1 MDSPTGPF
9 LALGAALSFGISDFA
24 GGMVSRRRPAI
35 AVVGVSQACSLVVLL
50 AVTAVIGVPAG
61 YGWLPWAAL
70 AGLAGAAA
78 LVLFYQALA
87 VGTVGVVSP
96 ISALGAIIP
105 VTLGVLAGERPAP
118 VTVAGIVV
126 ALVGAVLA
134 SGPELRGE
142 PHVKGRAVLYA
153 AGAAVGFGLAMY
165 ALARGSAHSVAATL
179 VGMRLTS
186 VTGFA
191 LAALATRSIGG
202 IRSRDLPVLAF
213 LGLADVG
220 ANLLL
225 GVATT
230 MALLSVST
238 VLAALYP
245 VVTVA
250 LAAVLL
256 HERMRAV
263 QVVGCLAALV
273 GVALIAAR

>member
-1 MDSPTGPF
+1 MESFGPV
-9 LALGAALSFGISDFA
+9 LALSAALSFGISDFA
-24 GGMVSRRRPAI
+24 GGMVSRRRPAV

-50 AVTAVIGVPAG
+50 TVMAVVGWPDGV
-61 YGWLPWAAL
+61 GWLPWGAL
-70 AGLAGAAA
+70 AGVFGAAG

-96 ISALGAIIP
+96 ISALGAVIP
-105 VTLGVLAGERPAP
+105 VSVGLLGGERPAAS
-118 VTVAGIVV
+118 TLAGIAV

-142 PHVKGRAVLYA
+142 PHVKARAVLYA
-153 AGAAVGFGLAMY
+153 AGSAVGFGVAMT
-165 ALARGSAHSVAATL
+165 ALARGAGHSVWATL

-186 VTGFA
+186 VTLFA
-191 LAALATRSIGG
+191 LAAITVRSVGG
-202 IRSRDLPVLAF
+202 MRARDLPVLAF
-213 LGLADVG
+213 LGTADVG

-225 GVATT
+225 ATATT
-230 MALLSVST
+230 LALLSVST

-256 HERMRAV
+256 HERMRPV
-263 QVVGCLAALV
+263 QVIGTVAALV

>member
-1 MDSPTGPF
+1 M
-9 LALGAALSFGISDFA
+9 
-24 GGMVSRRRPAI
+24 
-35 AVVGVSQACSLVVLL
+35 
-50 AVTAVIGVPAG
+50 
-61 YGWLPWAAL
+61 
-70 AGLAGAAA
+70 
-78 LVLFYQALA
+78 
-87 VGTVGVVSP
+87 
-96 ISALGAIIP
+96 
-105 VTLGVLAGERPAP
+105 
-118 VTVAGIVV
+118 
-126 ALVGAVLA
+126 
-134 SGPELRGE
+134 
-142 PHVKGRAVLYA
+142 KGRAVAYA
-153 AGAAVGFGLAMY
+153 AGAAIGFGLAMY
-165 ALARGSAHSVAATL
+165 ALARGSGYSVAATL

-191 LAALATRSIGG
+191 IAALATRGIGG
-202 IRSRDLPVLAF
+202 IRPRDLPVLAF

-263 QVVGCLAALV
+263 QVVGCVAALV

>member
-1 MDSPTGPF
+1 MEAPLGPV

-35 AVVGVSQACSLVVLL
+35 AVVGVSQAISLVVVV
-50 AVTAVIGVPAG
+50 AVALVV
-61 YGWLPWAAL
+61 GWPTEWGALPWAAA
-70 AGLAGAAA
+70 AGLCGAAA

-96 ISALGAIIP
+96 ISALGAVIP
-105 VTLGVLAGERPAP
+105 VTLGLLAGERPAP

-134 SGPELRGE
+134 SGPELAGE

-153 AGAAVGFGLAMY
+153 AGAALGFGLAMY
-165 ALARGSAHSVAATL
+165 GLARGAGHSVLATL

-186 VTGFA
+186 VTAFA
-191 LAALATRSIGG
+191 VAAVAYRSVGG
-202 IRSRDLPVLAF
+202 IRPRDLPVLGF
-213 LGLADVG
+213 LGVADVG

-225 GVATT
+225 AVATT
-230 MALLSVST
+230 MALMSVST

-250 LAAVLL
+250 LAAALL
-256 HERMRAV
+256 HERMRPV
-263 QVVGCLAALV
+263 QIAGTVLALI
-273 GVALIAAR
+273 GVALIAVR

>member
-1 MDSPTGPF
+1 MEAPLGPV

-24 GGMVSRRRPAI
+24 GGMVSRRRPAV
-35 AVVGVSQACSLVVLL
+35 AVVGVSQACSLAVLMVVM
-50 AVTAVIGVPAG
+50 AVVGWPGSFA
-61 YGWLPWAAL
+61 WLPWAAL
-70 AGLAGAAA
+70 AGLSGAAG

-105 VTLGVLAGERPAP
+105 VSAGLLGGERPAP
-118 VTVAGIVV
+118 LTVAGIVV
-126 ALVGAVLA
+126 ALSGAVLA

-153 AGAAVGFGLAMY
+153 VGAAVGFGVAML
-165 ALARGSAHSVAATL
+165 ALARGAGTSTWATL
-179 VGMRLTS
+179 AGMRLTS
-186 VTGFA
+186 VLAFA
-191 LAALATRSIGG
+191 VAALALRSVGG
-202 IRSRDLPVLAF
+202 IRARELPVLAG

-220 ANLLL
+220 ANFLLAT
-225 GVATT
+225 ATT
-230 MALLSVST
+230 MAMLSVST

-256 HERMRAV
+256 HERMRPI
-263 QVVGCLAALV
+263 QVAGTVAALA
-273 GVALIAAR
+273 GVVLIAAR